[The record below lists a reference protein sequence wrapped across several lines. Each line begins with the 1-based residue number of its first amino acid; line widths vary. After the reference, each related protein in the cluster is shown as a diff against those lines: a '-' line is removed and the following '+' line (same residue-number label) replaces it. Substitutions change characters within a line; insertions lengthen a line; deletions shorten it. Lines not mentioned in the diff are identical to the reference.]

1 MNNTCTFLLRPFLLA
16 LLLMTGVM
24 GTAAAKDPKPL
35 FTNDDVLN
43 IRIEA
48 PFKEL
53 KRAAAR
59 STEPYPATLIVEG
72 DTPERHAIML
82 SPRGNSRRTRDL
94 CTFPPLRVTFPE
106 KPESGSLFEG
116 QKGLKLVTHCR
127 NSSAYQQYYL
137 LEYTAYKLFNV
148 ITPQSLHVRM
158 AAIDY
163 VEADS
168 GKTDISRFGFFI
180 EDTDDTAKRND
191 MKEIDTPDIDVSQLD
206 TTAAARYALFQY
218 MIGNLDWSMHNGP
231 DGDDCCH
238 NTKLLGVTKDAQSG
252 LIPVPYDFDYS
263 GLVDTPYAVAPPELR
278 LRSVRSRR
286 YRGFCAHNSEA
297 QIAAAAIRQQAPA
310 LHAAVEDVPE
320 LNDRNKRGTHKYL
333 DVFFED
339 IETDEQVAKK
349 LLKACRD

>member
-1 MNNTCTFLLRPFLLA
+1 MNNTFTLLRRPFSLA
-16 LLLMTGVM
+16 LLFMAGVM
-24 GTAAAKDPKPL
+24 GTAAARDPKPL
-35 FTNDDVLN
+35 FTNADVLS

-48 PFKEL
+48 PFKDL

-59 STEPYPATLIVEG
+59 STDPYPAILIVEG
-72 DTPERHAIML
+72 DAPERHAIML
-82 SPRGNSRRTRDL
+82 SARGNSRRTRDL

-106 KPESGSLFEG
+106 KPADGSLFEG

-127 NSSAYQQYYL
+127 SSNSYQQYYL
-137 LEYTAYKLFNV
+137 LEYTAYTLLNV
-148 ITPQSLHVRM
+148 ITPHSLHVRM
-158 AAIDY
+158 AAVDY

-180 EDTDDTAKRND
+180 EDTDDAAKRNGL
-191 MKEIDTPDIDVSQLD
+191 KEIDTPDIDVAQLD
-206 TTAAARYALFQY
+206 ASAAARYALFQY

-238 NTKLLGVTKDAQSG
+238 NTKLIGATKEAQSG

-263 GLVDTPYAVAPPELR
+263 GLVDAPYAVAPPELR

-286 YRGFCAHNSEA
+286 YRGFCAHNAEA
-297 QIAAAAIRQQAPA
+297 QAEASAIRERAPA
-310 LHAAVEDVPE
+310 LHAAVENIPE
-320 LNDRNKRGTHKYL
+320 LNDRNKRSTHKYL
-333 DVFFED
+333 DAFFED
-339 IETDEQVAKK
+339 IETDEQIAKK